1 MTPRPLFASAATAA
15 KLLDM
20 KPSQFR
26 TLVAEGVLPRPVE
39 IGGETRWPVAT
50 LEALASG
57 QPMDDLQ
64 W

>member
-39 IGGETRWPVAT
+39 IGGETRWPTPRSLAT
-50 LEALASG
+50 AAENRR
-57 QPMDDLQ
+57 
-64 W
+64 